1 MRGNLFY
8 KVFATYV
15 VIVLLAMAIVWT
27 MGSRQIRE
35 RILVETE
42 SSLRTSAAMI
52 ALMPA
57 GDTLLA
63 RVSELAVLADARIT
77 LIDGDG
83 AVLADSDAPNVEM
96 DNHLNRPEIQ
106 EARVRGAGT
115 ATRYSRTLDVDT
127 LYVALPIERDKKIT
141 GYVRLARPLTGI
153 RKSIGDFSFLVFQS
167 LLLVGA
173 LSFLIAFLFTSRLV
187 TPIQEMELF
196 TRKLQEGEISGTLL
210 IHSADEV
217 GRLARNINYM
227 VMELQES
234 ARVANEEKNKLEAA
248 FASMTDGVLVLD
260 HEDRIEAMNGAFK
273 SLLGIRRRDILGKT
287 LIEAFR
293 NLELQEALDRFKK
306 TVLPVAREIGIPGE
320 NPKVLEVNLSAVRGY
335 PGNGKKTMI
344 LFHDVTRL
352 KKLERM
358 RVDFVA
364 NVTHE
369 IRTPLTA
376 ILGFIETLKDGA
388 LEEKETA
395 IRFLDIISRHAQRL
409 KRLVDDL
416 LVLSDIETGEMR
428 FHFETLSVKA
438 VLDTLLPIIEQKA
451 SAKSIAVE
459 RAISA
464 ELPAIRA
471 DRDRLSQI
479 FLNILDNAVKFTPEG
494 GKLRLRVYSD
504 GQSTLTVEIGDTG
517 LGIPKDEIPRL
528 GERFYRVDKTRSRDL
543 GGTGLGLS
551 IVKHLLKPH
560 RGEMRIESQQG
571 RGTTVTLT
579 FPVAPADGGGE
590 PKEERA

>member
-15 VIVLLAMAIVWT
+15 VIVLMAMAIVWT

-35 RILVETE
+35 RILTETE
-42 SSLRTSAAMI
+42 ASLKTSAAMI

-63 RVSELAVLADARIT
+63 RIPELAVLAGARIT

-167 LLLVGA
+167 LLLAGA

-260 HEDRIEAMNGAFK
+260 NDDRIEAMNGAFK

-320 NPKVLEVNLSAVRGY
+320 NPKVLEVNLSAVQGY
-335 PGNGKKTMI
+335 PGNGNKTMI

-376 ILGFIETLKDGA
+376 ILGFIETLKEGA

-428 FHFETLSVKA
+428 FHFETLSVKE
-438 VLDTLLPIIEQKA
+438 VLDTLLPLVEQKA

-494 GKLRLRVYSD
+494 GKLRLRVSSD
-504 GQSTLTVEIGDTG
+504 GQSALTVEIGDTG
-517 LGIPKDEIPRL
+517 IGIPKDEIPRL
-528 GERFYRVDKTRSRDL
+528 GERFYRVDKTRSREL

-551 IVKHLLKPH
+551 IVKHLLKLH

-590 PKEERA
+590 PKEERV

>member
-1 MRGNLFY
+1 
-8 KVFATYV
+8 
-15 VIVLLAMAIVWT
+15 
-27 MGSRQIRE
+27 
-35 RILVETE
+35 
-42 SSLRTSAAMI
+42 
-52 ALMPA
+52 
-57 GDTLLA
+57 
-63 RVSELAVLADARIT
+63 
-77 LIDGDG
+77 
-83 AVLADSDAPNVEM
+83 VLADSDAPNVEM

-167 LLLVGA
+167 LLLAGA

-260 HEDRIEAMNGAFK
+260 NDDRIEAMNGAFK

-320 NPKVLEVNLSAVRGY
+320 NPKVLEVNLSAVQGY
-335 PGNGKKTMI
+335 PGNGNKTMI

-376 ILGFIETLKDGA
+376 ILGFIETLKEGA

-428 FHFETLSVKA
+428 FHFETLSVKE
-438 VLDTLLPIIEQKA
+438 VLDTLLPLVEQKA

-494 GKLRLRVYSD
+494 GKLRLRVSSD
-504 GQSTLTVEIGDTG
+504 GQSALTVEIGDTG
-517 LGIPKDEIPRL
+517 IGIPKDEIPRL
-528 GERFYRVDKTRSRDL
+528 GERFYRVDKTRSREL

-551 IVKHLLKPH
+551 IVKHLLKLH

-590 PKEERA
+590 PKEE